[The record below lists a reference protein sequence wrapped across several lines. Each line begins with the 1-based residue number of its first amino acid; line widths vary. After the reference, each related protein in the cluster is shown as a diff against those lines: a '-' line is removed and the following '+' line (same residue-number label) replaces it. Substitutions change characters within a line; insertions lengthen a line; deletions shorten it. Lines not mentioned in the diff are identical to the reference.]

1 MALLSARPRKT
12 ESNRRQDLSRSML
25 VVVMVLLG
33 LAWVGLWARG
43 AWVQLFMGAE
53 LNRLASKQYLS
64 AEFERGVRGRIL
76 DRKGRVLASG
86 AESKS
91 LYARPLEVAHVDS
104 TARILSRLLDLPV
117 PEVIKKLT
125 TRKNFVWIKRQ
136 MEDKVAARIVEA
148 HLPGLYLTTESVR
161 LYPNDQL
168 AGQLLGFVGLDDTGL
183 EGMEKAF
190 NDRLA
195 AKSAEFVVQR
205 DASGRKLYLDAQ
217 GQELDTRGQDVT
229 LTIDSHIQNS
239 AEQAL
244 AKAVTQNNGKW
255 GVAVVA
261 DVETGDILAWAN
273 FPFFNPNSFGK
284 VKSGAWRDR
293 AALNTFEPGSTF
305 KPILF
310 AAALQ
315 NQVITPS
322 TLFFCENGKWET
334 RGHTIRDTHPLGWLT
349 ARGVL
354 VQSSNIGSA
363 KIGLELGVK
372 RYYDALRRLGFGERA
387 GLPTP
392 GESPGILRDPKNW
405 ADIDLATGA
414 FGQGI
419 GVTTAQMTR
428 AFLCLANGG
437 VIKQLRLT
445 LDPAVTPDAP
455 QRVFEES
462 VTEQVME
469 MMTAVVEEDGTGKR
483 ARIPGVQVAGKTGT
497 AQKAMHSG
505 GGYGEEYLASFV
517 ALVPAK
523 KPKYFFML
531 LVDGPKPQ
539 YLGGLVAAP
548 AVRDIAV
555 ETLAY
560 SGMVPEGL
568 QLAAKAPAPSNTPG
582 AAGAAAT
589 SETNP
594 NGQAQAQSQAGSDPS
609 LPDLLP
615 VKPLP
620 PAGKTVPDMAGL
632 PVRRAVEVL
641 VEKGI
646 VPVVKGRGMVV
657 ARQKPGP
664 GEPWPTGENDVFI
677 LWLAG
682 QAG

>member
-1 MALLSARPRKT
+1 MSLLKARPRKT
-12 ESNRRQDLSRSML
+12 ESNRRQDLSRTKL
-25 VVVMVLLG
+25 VVVMVGLG
-33 LAWVGLWARG
+33 LLWIALWARG
-43 AWVQLFMGAE
+43 GYVQLFMGAE
-53 LNRLASKQYLS
+53 LMRLASKQYLS
-64 AEFERGVRGRIL
+64 AEFEHGVRGRIL
-76 DRKGRVLASG
+76 DRKGRVLATG

-91 LYARPLEVAHVDS
+91 LYARPLEVAHVES
-104 TARILSRLLDLPV
+104 TARILSRLLDVPV
-117 PEVIKKLT
+117 SEVEKKLA

-136 MEDKVAARIVEA
+136 MEDKTAVRIAEA

-161 LYPNDQL
+161 LYPNDHL
-168 AGQLLGFVGLDDTGL
+168 AGQLLGFVGLDDKGL

-190 NDRLA
+190 DERLA

-244 AKAVTQNNGKW
+244 AKAVASHNGKW

-261 DVETGDILAWAN
+261 DVESGDIMAWAN
-273 FPFFNPNSFGK
+273 YPFFNPNSFGK
-284 VKSGAWRDR
+284 VKPGAWRDR

-310 AAALQ
+310 ATALQ

-372 RYYDALRRLGFGERA
+372 RYYETLRRLGFGERA

-392 GESPGILRDPKNW
+392 GESPGILREPKNW
-405 ADIDLATGA
+405 ADIDLATAA

-419 GVTTAQMTR
+419 GVTTGQMVR

-437 VIKQLRLT
+437 VSKPLRLT
-445 LDPAVTPDAP
+445 LDPAPTPDAP
-455 QRVFEES
+455 QRIFEES
-462 VTEQVME
+462 VAEQVME

-483 ARIPGVQVAGKTGT
+483 ARIPGVLVAGKTGT

-539 YLGGLVAAP
+539 YLGGIVAAP

-568 QLAAKAPAPSNTPG
+568 QLAAKPQ
-582 AAGAAAT
+582 AGA
-589 SETNP
+589 NP
-594 NGQAQAQSQAGSDPS
+594 AGTGGQTANQGQSQAQGQDQQAQAGGDPS

-615 VKPLP
+615 ARPLP
-620 PAGKTVPDMAGL
+620 AIGRTVPDMSGL